1 MIAEQGSRRITGG
14 INLVDVSKSKGNDL
28 ESWQCDRFMKC
39 FFSKLS
45 VGFRILILMGCRC
58 EVREKWGRFCVSR
71 QKSGCDDECRP
82 LMALGDDS
90 F

>member
-14 INLVDVSKSKGNDL
+14 INLVDVSKSKGKELIWKVGSAVD
-28 ESWQCDRFMKC
+28 FMKC

-58 EVREKWGRFCVSR
+58 EVRENGEGFVCRVK
-71 QKSGCDDECRP
+71 KSGCDDDCRP
-82 LMALGDDS
+82 LMALGG
-90 F
+90 